1 MVANKKKTTLRSAPA
16 RKKKTDLDAFA
27 AAAGSSRTETDT
39 VYPWEEPHVRDDVMK
54 NLPIR
59 LPEPL
64 YLKLKFIADN
74 SPYSMN
80 SFIIERIIPEIEKE
94 IAELTG
100 GKRRG

>member
-1 MVANKKKTTLRSAPA
+1 MANKKKTTLRSAPA
-16 RKKKTDLDAFA
+16 RKKEMDLDKFA
-27 AAAGSSRTETDT
+27 AGAGRPRTETDT
-39 VYPWEEPHVRDDVMK
+39 VYPWEEPQVRDDVMK

-80 SFIIERIIPEIEKE
+80 SFIIERIVPEIEKE
-94 IAELTG
+94 IGGLTG
-100 GKRRG
+100 GEKRHG